1 MDVHALLMSMVLQ
14 LPARVPLLIA
24 LGVALVL
31 VLRQRN
37 VDPPAVRLAAWGFGV
52 MLAAQLLAAGT
63 YPLVQAYI
71 TVAAL
76 PFAATGLFYGV
87 VSVSLAM
94 IEAAGLI
101 LLALA
106 VVRRR
111 R

>member
-1 MDVHALLMSMVLQ
+1 MDVQALLMSMLVQ

-24 LGVALVL
+24 LGVALTL
-31 VLRQRN
+31 VLQKRAA
-37 VDPPAVRLAAWGFGV
+37 DPPAVRLAAWGFGV
-52 MLAAQLLAAGT
+52 MLAAQLLAAVT
-63 YPLVQAYI
+63 YPLLQAYV
-71 TVAAL
+71 TSAAL

-87 VSVSLAM
+87 IGVGLAM
-94 IEAAGLI
+94 IEATGLI